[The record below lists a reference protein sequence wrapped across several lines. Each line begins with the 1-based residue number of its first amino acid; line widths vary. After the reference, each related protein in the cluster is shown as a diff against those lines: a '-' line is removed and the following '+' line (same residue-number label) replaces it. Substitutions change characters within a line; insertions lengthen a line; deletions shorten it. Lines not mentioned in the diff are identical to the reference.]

1 MYKKTLWLLSSAL
14 LLAIC
19 VFTVMVFKDY
29 FLDSGDEKVATA
41 ELIDDVPDIP
51 DYNMKHQGGEP
62 NPFDETTKKQDGL
75 TDKNVQNYIHG
86 MSHQKVKA
94 DDKWFCYTIT
104 DKRIEWLIDGVENS
118 DSIEYADIYLN
129 ILKEWKKGD
138 FSNVVEAHNIVWE
151 MRGGKTGKAKR
162 KLTEQEEE
170 DYLEEDNGCSK
181 KEQ

>member
-19 VFTVMVFKDY
+19 VFTVMIFKDY

-94 DDKWFCYTIT
+94 DD
-104 DKRIEWLIDGVENS
+104 
-118 DSIEYADIYLN
+118 
-129 ILKEWKKGD
+129 
-138 FSNVVEAHNIVWE
+138 IVWE